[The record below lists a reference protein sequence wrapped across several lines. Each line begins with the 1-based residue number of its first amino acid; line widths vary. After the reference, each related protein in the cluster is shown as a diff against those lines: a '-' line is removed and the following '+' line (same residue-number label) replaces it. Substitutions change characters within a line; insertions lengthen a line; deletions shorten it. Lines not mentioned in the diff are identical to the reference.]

1 MAMNEDIYNTLSRKI
16 IGACIEVHREL
27 GAGLLESVYEECLA
41 FELTTLGL
49 YVERQ
54 VELPV
59 IYKGQML
66 NKTFVMDIVVEE
78 LIVLELKAVQTLI
91 PLNHIQTMTYL
102 RMAQMKLGLLIN
114 FNVELLRDG
123 IHRKINGKLTE

>member
-1 MAMNEDIYNTLSRKI
+1 MNERIYNTLNHKI

-27 GAGLLESVYEECLA
+27 GPGLLESVYEECLA
-41 FELTTLGL
+41 FELEALGL
-49 YVERQ
+49 HVERQ

-59 IYKGQML
+59 VYKGHLL
-66 NKTFVMDIVVEE
+66 NKTFFMDIVVEE
-78 LIVLELKAVQTLI
+78 MIVIELKAVQELT
-91 PLNHIQTMTYL
+91 PLNHIQTLTYL

-123 IHRKINGKLTE
+123 IHRKINGKLNK